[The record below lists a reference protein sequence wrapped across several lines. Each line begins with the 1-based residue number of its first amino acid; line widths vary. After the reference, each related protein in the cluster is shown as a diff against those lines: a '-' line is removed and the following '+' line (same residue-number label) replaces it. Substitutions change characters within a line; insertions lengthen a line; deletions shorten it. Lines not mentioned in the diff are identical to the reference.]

1 VNSIR
6 EFLNPANALTSAN
19 LVAGFLGLLAAVDAH
34 LAQATGLVILAAIC
48 DSLDGVVARRTGGNR
63 SFGAN
68 LDSLAD
74 LVSFGVVPATAV
86 YFGPLHSQQF
96 LGVVICSTFLLAGAW
111 RLARFPLIK
120 RCSYFLGLPMP
131 VAGVLLMVI
140 LLWRPGVGFISVITA
155 TASVVMVS
163 TLPFPTLQAVG
174 SATSTILSGNHER
187 RLRANPRA
195 HPDN

>member
-1 VNSIR
+1 MSIIR
-6 EFLNPANALTSAN
+6 EFLTPANALTSGN
-19 LVAGFLGLLAAVDAH
+19 LVAGFLGLLAAVDGH
-34 LAQATGLVILAAIC
+34 LARAAGLVILAAIC
-48 DSLDGVVARRTGGNR
+48 DSLDGVVARRRGGNHL
-63 SFGAN
+63 FGAN

-111 RLARFPLIK
+111 RLARFPLVK

-140 LLWRPGVGFISVITA
+140 LLWRPGAGFISVMTA
-155 TASVVMVS
+155 TASAVMVS
-163 TLPFPTLQAVG
+163 TLPFPTFQSVT
-174 SATSTILSGNHER
+174 SATSTILR
-187 RLRANPRA
+187 RNDRRPLQANRRG